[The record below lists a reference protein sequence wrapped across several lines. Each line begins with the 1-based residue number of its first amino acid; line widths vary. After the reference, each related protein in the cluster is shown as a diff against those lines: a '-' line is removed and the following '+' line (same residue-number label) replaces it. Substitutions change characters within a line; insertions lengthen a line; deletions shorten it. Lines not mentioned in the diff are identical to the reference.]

1 VDSAGDL
8 IYQERLRYLKGPDTI
23 GKNEPPVLTP
33 LFYSKD
39 KRLFHSKNFRGNSKR

>member
-1 VDSAGDL
+1 
-8 IYQERLRYLKGPDTI
+8 LKGPDTI

-39 KRLFHSKNFRGNSKR
+39 KRLFHSKNFGGNSKREYLEMPDMSRQD